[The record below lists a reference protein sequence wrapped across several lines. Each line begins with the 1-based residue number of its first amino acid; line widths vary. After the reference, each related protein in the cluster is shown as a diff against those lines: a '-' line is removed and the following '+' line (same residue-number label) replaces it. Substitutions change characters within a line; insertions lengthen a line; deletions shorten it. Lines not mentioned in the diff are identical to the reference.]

1 MFQKERRPTL
11 LLSFLS
17 YCNQYDDSDRRD
29 IEEEA
34 PTAKKMNKK
43 EKRKDVSCSSTL
55 FTLFFNPC
63 CEG

>member
-29 IEEEA
+29 IQETPA
-34 PTAKKMNKK
+34 AK
-43 EKRKDVSCSSTL
+43 EKKKKKKDVSC
-55 FTLFFNPC
+55 P
-63 CEG
+63 